1 MRIPGVGNFSL
12 GIGVARL
19 AIDAD
24 IDDDGWE
31 GRVTDSYRGF
41 TPFGTFYF

>member
-31 GRVTDSYRGF
+31 GRVTDSYRCF
-41 TPFGTFYF
+41 TRFGTFYF